1 MFRCVAILVVLLSIA
16 PLKAAEPP
24 KARPMQATAYCQSG
38 TTASGTQTRRGIVA
52 ADPRVL
58 PLGTTIRIVAPVRDY
73 STTYRV
79 EDTGGK
85 VKGRIVDIYVRSC
98 AAARRFGRR
107 MVHVHVLQRA
117 RVVPVADKD

>member
-38 TTASGTQTRRGIVA
+38 TTASGNQTRRGIVA

-58 PLGTTIRIVAPVRDY
+58 PLGTTIRIVAPVGGY

-85 VKGRIVDIYVRSC
+85 VKGRIVDIYVHSC
-98 AAARRFGRR
+98 AAAGRFGRR

-117 RVVPVADKD
+117 PVAGKD